1 MKSIRFGIVILF
13 LAVIQL
19 SYCTN
24 AVADKDQ
31 KALERAHFS
40 PYNGKQQDWP
50 ISTKPILDIQ
60 NANTKHGVPIY
71 RDLPGK
77 PYVIIGIIKP
87 GTHDALKHAVEA
99 AHAVGA
105 DAILCADDKA
115 FADLGVNPHM
125 TMRGSESSKVEFL
138 EGILIRWKSPSS
150 QSPPPPPA
158 PSSTPAPPSSVP
170 PEP

>member
-77 PYVIIGIIKP
+77 PYVIIGIIRA
-87 GTHDALKHAVEA
+87 GYARRIETRRRSRTCCGRRRHL
-99 AHAVGA
+99 
-105 DAILCADDKA
+105 
-115 FADLGVNPHM
+115 
-125 TMRGSESSKVEFL
+125 MR
-138 EGILIRWKSPSS
+138 R
-150 QSPPPPPA
+150 
-158 PSSTPAPPSSVP
+158 
-170 PEP
+170 